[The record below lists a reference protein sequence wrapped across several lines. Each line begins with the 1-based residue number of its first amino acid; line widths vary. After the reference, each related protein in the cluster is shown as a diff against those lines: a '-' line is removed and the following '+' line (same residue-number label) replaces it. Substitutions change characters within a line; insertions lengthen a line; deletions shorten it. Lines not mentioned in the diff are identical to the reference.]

1 MIQLNLKLH
10 VRAWENYKCYI
21 SLAPRHIRRILITRA
36 QIDTGNRNAP
46 VFPGNDSDILSF
58 PSLSLRFVSRFRF
71 QTPTF
76 SLSLSLYVKRNSYGS
91 STMEKNANGRLF
103 LLRSDKPCSICQR
116 MAVVPDVNKSAHTF
130 YAFTILSCS
139 RNSLRGRFKRAGY
152 SRWLQPRRISRSHL
166 QLVSFYLY
174 SREITVE
181 SWKKASC
188 C

>member
-1 MIQLNLKLH
+1 MHKSIPEIEMCL
-10 VRAWENYKCYI
+10 CF
-21 SLAPRHIRRILITRA
+21 
-36 QIDTGNRNAP
+36 P
-46 VFPGNDSDILSF
+46 VTTTTF
-58 PSLSLRFVSRFRF
+58 FRF
-71 QTPTF
+71 LLF
-76 SLSLSLYVKRNSYGS
+76 LYDSYHDFVFRCRRSLSLSLYVKRNSYGS

-174 SREITVE
+174 SRDHSRKVKE
-181 SWKKASC
+181 SFVLLNVGFKVV
-188 C
+188 